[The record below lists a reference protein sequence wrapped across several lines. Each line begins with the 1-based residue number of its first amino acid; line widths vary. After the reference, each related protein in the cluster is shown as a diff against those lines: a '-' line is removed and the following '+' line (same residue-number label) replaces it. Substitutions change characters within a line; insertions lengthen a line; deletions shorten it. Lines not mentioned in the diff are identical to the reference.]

1 VGKLIEVLG
10 SIDAWI
16 VLAIVVFNS
25 LLSAAVAI
33 LDFVKKP
40 LAKDHWL
47 FRVTTWLQ
55 KVLDFIS
62 ANKKH
67 K

>member
-1 VGKLIEVLG
+1 MDKILEFLG
-10 SIDAWI
+10 SIDAWL
-16 VLAIVVFNS
+16 VLAIVVINS
-25 LLSAAVAI
+25 LLSAAVAVLEFI
-33 LDFVKKP
+33 KKP

-47 FRVTTWLQ
+47 FSVTTWLQ

>member
-1 VGKLIEVLG
+1 MDKILEFLG
-10 SIDAWI
+10 SIDAWL
-16 VLAIVVFNS
+16 VLAIVVINS
-25 LLSAAVAI
+25 LLSAAVAVLEFI
-33 LDFVKKP
+33 KNP

-47 FRVTTWLQ
+47 FSVTTWLQ